1 MHGLVALFL
10 GVIVLAIIL
19 LVVGLCA
26 LQVLVVM
33 SRAIMVL
40 IVFMMIVRLAIV
52 AVAFIASMIIMIF
65 MTTMLMVAQFTATRG
80 RKMSRFLFL
89 WLLLILGDLLENA
102 SHLVSCLTLL
112 KERDHLEQVSRHH
125 LIQVGKFVLVHLRLR
140 KENLLTL
147 LLHCGHFHHLT
158 EVTTLEVA
166 EKLYLMPHEL
176 VHWHESG
183 LLGCT
188 KPANQL
194 VAYNWETGNG
204 LKVIP
209 DALVEVCFCTIC
221 IVWGLALQ

>member
-80 RKMSRFLFL
+80 RKMSHFFLFQ
-89 WLLLILGDLLENA
+89 LLLVLGNLLKNA
-102 SHLVSCLTLL
+102 SCLVGCLTMLEESNKL
-112 KERDHLEQVSRHH
+112 ERVSR
-125 LIQVGKFVLVHLRLR
+125 LRLVQVQKLELMCLGLQ
-140 KENLLTL
+140 KEDLFTL
-147 LLHCGHFHHLT
+147 FLRHGHFYH
-158 EVTTLEVA
+158 
-166 EKLYLMPHEL
+166 
-176 VHWHESG
+176 
-183 LLGCT
+183 
-188 KPANQL
+188 
-194 VAYNWETGNG
+194 
-204 LKVIP
+204 
-209 DALVEVCFCTIC
+209 
-221 IVWGLALQ
+221 